1 MPGPKIL
8 RNKYPCMIC
17 MEVSFPRPKSYT
29 AHMLTH
35 VTPKPKGPTP
45 PKITRTV
52 CSLCAMSKDR
62 GHRHEMKKDQH
73 KCSSLP
79 GYEAIPYTHTLQ
91 DIKVAL
97 WRIHKIKP
105 AFVDGVRKGIRLAQ
119 KNRKRLKAEKA
130 EAALAKAKAKSERKR
145 KGRKA
150 ADKRK

>member
-1 MPGPKIL
+1 MPRTKVL

-35 VTPKPKGPTP
+35 VTPKPKGTAPE

-62 GHRHEMKKDQH
+62 GHRHELKKDQH

-79 GYEAIPYTHTLQ
+79 GYEAIPYTHTLS

-97 WRIHKIKP
+97 WRIAKIKP
-105 AFVDGVRKGIRLAQ
+105 AFVDEVRKEIRLAK
-119 KNRKRLKAEKA
+119 KNKERLKAEKA
-130 EAALAKAKAKSERKR
+130 AAALALAKDKSERR
-145 KGRKA
+145 RKA